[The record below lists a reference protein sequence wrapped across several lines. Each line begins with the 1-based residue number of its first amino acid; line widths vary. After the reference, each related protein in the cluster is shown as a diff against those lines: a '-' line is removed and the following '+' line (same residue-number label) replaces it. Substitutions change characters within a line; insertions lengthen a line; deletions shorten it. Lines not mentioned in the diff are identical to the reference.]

1 MGSDFSGCI
10 VKIFY
15 YIIPLYLIMKLIQKS
30 PGKHVLTVLSKLM
43 NYKLINLFE

>member
-15 YIIPLYLIMKLIQKS
+15 YIIPVYIIMKLVQKS
-30 PGKHVLTVLSKLM
+30 PQKYFKSYSLQQ
-43 NYKLINLFE
+43 